1 MHNNFFCLLLFITF
15 CFISCSTKKVP
26 LEAPTTTVL
35 IKTPKPKLKNKP
47 LTPQKN
53 ICITGVGDI
62 MLGTN
67 FPSPDYLPPD
77 DGNNLLSETSDFLI
91 GSDIVF
97 GNLEG
102 SFLNSGECIKSCSD
116 PKNCYAF
123 RMPESYIKNLN
134 KAGFNLLSI
143 ANNHIGDFGLAGR
156 EKTIELLTKNNI
168 NFAGVDTHPSTT
180 FTKNKIKYGFCAFAP
195 NAGTPDLRDIEKAC
209 ETVKELSRICDI
221 VIVSFHG
228 GAEGAENRHITR
240 EVETFYGENRG
251 NVYEFSHKVIDA
263 GADIVFGHGPHI
275 SRAIELYKNRFI
287 TYSMGNFCTY
297 GRFNLRG
304 LNGIAP
310 LFKLNVDEKGVF
322 LSGKIIP
329 LIQKY
334 KKGPEP
340 DEKKLA
346 IKEISELT
354 SQDFPETKLIISD
367 DGLISKK

>member
-1 MHNNFFCLLLFITF
+1 MQNNYFYLFVFTTL
-15 CFISCSTKKVP
+15 CFISCSTRTVP
-26 LEAPTTTVL
+26 LETPAASVL
-35 IKTPKPKLKNKP
+35 LKKPNPKLKTISPRKS
-47 LTPQKN
+47 

-67 FPSPDYLPPD
+67 YPSSDYLPPD
-77 DGNNLLSETSDFLI
+77 DGSNLLSKTSEFLI
-91 GSDIVF
+91 SSDIVF

-102 SFLNSGECIKSCSD
+102 SFLNSGECIKACSD

-123 RMPESYIKNLN
+123 RMPESYIQNLT

-143 ANNHIGDFGLAGR
+143 ANNHIGDFGLVGR
-156 EKTIELLTKNNI
+156 KITIELLTKNYI

-180 FTKNKIKYGFCAFAP
+180 FTKNRIKYGFCAFAP
-195 NAGTPDLRDIEKAC
+195 NAGCPDLRDIEKAC
-209 ETVKELSRICDI
+209 KTVKELSRVCDI

-228 GAEGAENRHITR
+228 GAEGVENRHITK

-310 LFKLNVDEKGVF
+310 IFKLNVDEKGVF

-340 DEKKLA
+340 DEKKLV
-346 IKEISELT
+346 IKEIIELT
-354 SQDFPETKLIISD
+354 SQDFPETNLIID
-367 DGLISKK
+367 DNGCISKK